1 MYHVAHNHTG
11 NNQNK
16 QASEQKKIEKGIK
29 DYNPRKKP
37 TLINT
42 SKIEI
47 NGEIGIKLY
56 CLEKAYSINCI
67 KNEKIKKSILINLQ
81 KKGYSLHICKHT

>member
-1 MYHVAHNHTG
+1 M
-11 NNQNK
+11 
-16 QASEQKKIEKGIK
+16 EKGIR

-47 NGEIGIKLY
+47 NREIGIKY
-56 CLEKAYSINCI
+56 YIALEKTILSITKKMEKEI
-67 KNEKIKKSILINLQ
+67 KEKKILINLQ
-81 KKGYSLHICKHT
+81 NKY

>member
-1 MYHVAHNHTG
+1 MASKQVSMYHVARKHTG
-11 NNQNK
+11 NNQSK
-16 QASEQKKIEKGIK
+16 QASDQIKIEKGIK

-47 NGEIGIKLY
+47 NGKIGIKY
-56 CLEKAYSINCI
+56 YIALEKVYSINYK
-67 KNEKIKKSILINLQ
+67 KNRK
-81 KKGYSLHICKHT
+81 

>member
-16 QASEQKKIEKGIK
+16 QASEQKKQKKGLRITT
-29 DYNPRKKP
+29 REKKP

-47 NGEIGIKLY
+47 NGEIGIKY
-56 CLEKAYSINCI
+56 YIALEKPILSITKKIEKEI
-67 KNEKIKKSILINLQ
+67 KEKNIF
-81 KKGYSLHICKHT
+81 

>member
-1 MYHVAHNHTG
+1 MS
-11 NNQNK
+11 K
-16 QASEQKKIEKGIK
+16 IKIEIGIK

-47 NGEIGIKLY
+47 NGEIGIKY
-56 CLEKAYSINCI
+56 YIALEKPILSIW
-67 KNEKIKKSILINLQ
+67 KK
-81 KKGYSLHICKHT
+81 